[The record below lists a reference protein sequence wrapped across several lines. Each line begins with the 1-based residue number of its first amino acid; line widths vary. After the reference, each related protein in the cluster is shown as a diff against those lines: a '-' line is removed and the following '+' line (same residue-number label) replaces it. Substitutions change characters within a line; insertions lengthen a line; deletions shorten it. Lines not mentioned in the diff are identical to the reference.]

1 MAGTPTFYLL
11 AGPNGSGKSTLHRF
25 LSRRFADIGAVEFVN
40 ADEIAKAIGD
50 QDTPERAEQARLAA
64 DGRRAELLRAGT
76 SFCSETVF
84 SHESKIDLIE
94 SAKQAGFEVHLF
106 VVCVENPGLS
116 ELRVQQR
123 VARGGHRVPP
133 NKIRERYPRT
143 LKNLEK
149 GILLADR
156 CLVFDNSALSALP
169 RLVLALEDG
178 KLVFESPEVPQWA
191 HSLHATAKTSG
202 GGSATS
208 SADLEAQIVRAREGE
223 DE

>member
-25 LSRRFADIGAVEFVN
+25 LCRRFADIGAVEFVN
-40 ADEIAKAIGD
+40 ADEIAKAIGG

-64 DGRRAELLRAGT
+64 DERRAELLRAGT

-84 SHESKIDLIE
+84 SHESKIDLVA

-106 VVCVENPGLS
+106 VVCVDNPSLS

-123 VARGGHRVPP
+123 VARGGHRVPS

-149 GILLADR
+149 AILLADR

-178 KLVFESPEVPQWA
+178 KLVFESPDVPQWA
-191 HSLHATAKTSG
+191 QSLYATAKTAG
-202 GGSATS
+202 GALASTVPT
-208 SADLEAQIVRAREGE
+208 ETRAG
-223 DE
+223 